1 MGYRSDGRSSLAE
14 PNMRMWRLPLWPIG
28 AIHVAVT
35 RSNSGASLVL
45 GIIIWKLAFHA
56 SIATLD

>member
-1 MGYRSDGRSSLAE
+1 
-14 PNMRMWRLPLWPIG
+14 MRMWRLPLWPIG